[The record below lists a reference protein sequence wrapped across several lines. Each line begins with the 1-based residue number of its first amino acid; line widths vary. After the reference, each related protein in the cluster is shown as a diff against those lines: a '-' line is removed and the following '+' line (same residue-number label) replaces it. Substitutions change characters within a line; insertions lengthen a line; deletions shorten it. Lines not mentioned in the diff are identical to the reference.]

1 MTQGKWKCHTP
12 KLLDEVLNRNENM
25 SIFSAPFSIFGKL
38 LAEVAE
44 RASELNDPE
53 LNDLMCRLTLY
64 EVADPYSAEHDPE
77 ALKEVRRLAD
87 LAKAEKEAR
96 N

>member
-1 MTQGKWKCHTP
+1 MTAVQWKCHTP

-25 SIFSAPFSIFGKL
+25 AIFSAPFSIFGKI

-44 RASELNDPE
+44 RASELNDPQ

-64 EVADPYSAEHDPE
+64 EIADPYSSEYDPE
-77 ALKEVRRLAD
+77 ALKKISEKARQER
-87 LAKAEKEAR
+87 AK
-96 N
+96 NG